1 VLWLFITTMGL
12 PGAAWAWTI
21 RVTINLG
28 ALLWLSGCF
37 NRDAW
42 RLVPAFVLMSVAL
55 AIARLVPMTDLVAV
69 CFAVPFGLCFA
80 FLSYRLDPVLREVV
94 LAAARRIGILPPL
107 VVTQSD
113 TVS

>member
-1 VLWLFITTMGL
+1 
-12 PGAAWAWTI
+12 
-21 RVTINLG
+21 
-28 ALLWLSGCF
+28 
-37 NRDAW
+37 
-42 RLVPAFVLMSVAL
+42 
-55 AIARLVPMTDLVAV
+55 VPMTGLVAV

-80 FLSYRLDPVLREVV
+80 FLSYRFDPLLREVV